1 MQPPREDPNDP
12 MGCIPMYMCSV
23 SGTDATRKEPV
34 QDKIIRLQKTL
45 GGAFNGMWAAWV
57 KRAALRQ
64 ELGGSQKHDP
74 KLNT

>member
-1 MQPPREDPNDP
+1 
-12 MGCIPMYMCSV
+12 MGGIPMYMCTV
-23 SGTDATRKEPV
+23 ADANVERKEPV

-45 GGAFNGMWAAWV
+45 GGAFNGAWAAWV

-64 ELGGSQKHDP
+64 DLSGSQKNNP